1 MLCVCVCV
9 CVYHFLSAVV
19 VIVLFTVCLEIHSA
33 QSFQKLGCCFCCLSA
48 RLLWVVKKK
57 LGAHLLAEGEGGGG
71 EGAVEPDEVDG
82 LGPMLV
88 IVLFLIAFKDFLIS

>member
-1 MLCVCVCV
+1 MLFACV
-9 CVYHFLSAVV
+9 CVYHFLSVVV
-19 VIVLFTVCLEIHSA
+19 VIVLFEIHSA
-33 QSFQKLGCCFCCLSA
+33 WKIEVSFLLSA